1 MPVPMEYTDNVY
13 ISLVDSRHQRSRS
26 SLFIFQLTYVSRNT
40 IYFGIGCYVRRLDDL
55 TSFIMLQFV
64 DAKRWKWVCSLYII
78 YKTCVLFDIRDIIHA
93 IVRKILSQEY
103 GVIKQEKFRM
113 QMLELYE
120 SIQSSG
126 SISLVSLVE
135 VINCYFSTLCYCNY
149 RFVKTDHYIS

>member
-1 MPVPMEYTDNVY
+1 M
-13 ISLVDSRHQRSRS
+13 SLK
-26 SLFIFQLTYVSRNT
+26 T
-40 IYFGIGCYVRRLDDL
+40 IYFGIGCYVPRLDDL
-55 TSFIMLQFV
+55 MSFIMHRFV
-64 DAKRWKWVCSLYII
+64 DVKRWKWVCSLYII

-103 GVIKQEKFRM
+103 GVTKQEKFRM

-135 VINCYFSTLCYCNY
+135 VINCCFFTLCYCYY
-149 RFVKTDHYIS
+149 RFVKTDHYMS